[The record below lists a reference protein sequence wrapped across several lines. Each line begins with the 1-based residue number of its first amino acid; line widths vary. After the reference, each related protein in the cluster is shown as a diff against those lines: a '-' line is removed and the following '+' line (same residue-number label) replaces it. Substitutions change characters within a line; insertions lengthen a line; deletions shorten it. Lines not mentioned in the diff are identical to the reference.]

1 MGVDLTA
8 KRKILV
14 VHGIQTGSSE
24 DQNQHEELAKL
35 LKKTKPGL
43 DGTYK
48 TDIFRYEDLNDDD
61 KGVRALQL
69 LLKLLGH
76 FVAVS
81 GPALKLAEGAIDL
94 LGDVVINLED
104 GATAKL
110 IRRKLKAKIL
120 ESYDAG
126 EPLFLVGHSLGSVY
140 SFDVVNELMAE
151 PDMFMRDNME
161 TWPVQGFMSL
171 GSPLGLSL
179 FKRNRVQK
187 MGPGGEFFPWRNIW
201 DPTDP
206 VVSGSFY
213 GKSLQSY
220 VIEGRFKSHDIP
232 SGWDIEDFPIST
244 KQKWLLAHVAYWKHD
259 RVGEELGNM
268 LIT

>member
-1 MGVDLTA
+1 M
-8 KRKILV
+8 
-14 VHGIQTGSSE
+14 
-24 DQNQHEELAKL
+24 N
-35 LKKTKPGL
+35 
-43 DGTYK
+43 DG
-48 TDIFRYEDLNDDD
+48 D
-61 KGVRALQL
+61 KEQQALQL
-69 LLKLLGH
+69 LLKLFGFFLK
-76 FVAVS
+76 VS
-81 GPALKLAEGAIDL
+81 KPGIKLAGKTIDL
-94 LGDVVINLED
+94 LGDVVISLED

-110 IRRKLKAKIL
+110 IRRKLRAKIL
-120 ESYDAG
+120 DSYRAG

-140 SFDVVNELMAE
+140 AFDVIQELMAE
-151 PDMFMRDNME
+151 TDMFMRDNME

-213 GKSLQSY
+213 GQSLQSY

-232 SGWDIEDFPIST
+232 SGWDIEDFPVST
-244 KQKWLLAHVAYWKHD
+244 EQKWLLAHVAYWKHD
-259 RVGEELGNM
+259 RVGEMLGNM
-268 LIT
+268 LIA